1 MSVHVLIVE
10 DENLIRWSLVQK
22 FKHMEYAVTEAVDG
36 KSALERLD
44 QSAFDLVM
52 LDFRLPDM
60 TGLDVLRE
68 MRRRGHD
75 AVVILMTAF
84 SNIENAV
91 EAVKLGAFDYISKP
105 FQMDFLVAT
114 VRKALETTKLKREL
128 RDLRA
133 RLRHNFAFERVIARH
148 ESMTSVLD
156 VVRQVA
162 RGDATT
168 VFLRGE
174 TGTGKDLIAGV
185 IHYNSDRAPRPFMN
199 ITCTAIAEQLL
210 ESELFGHERGAFTD
224 ARTQKKGLFELADGG
239 TVFLDEVGDMVPR
252 LQTKLLRFLEDREFR
267 RVGGNTEINVDVRV
281 ITATNRDIE
290 QAVKDGSF
298 RQDLLFRLNVIPIE
312 LPPLR
317 DRGADI
323 ILLADHFI
331 ARFATDFRKPVT
343 GMTAPAADKLSQH
356 SWPGNVRELRNV
368 CERAVLLCR
377 GNLLDAD
384 DFLVGRDAAAHDAVI
399 ESFDLPEEGLDLDE
413 LEHDLMEQAMK
424 LAGGN
429 QSHAAKL
436 LNLSRYTFRY
446 RLARH
451 GLA

>member
-1 MSVHVLIVE
+1 MSVNILIVE

-22 FKHMEYAVTEAVDG
+22 FKHMDYTVTEAIEG
-36 KSALERLD
+36 RTALELLDRLPI
-44 QSAFDLVM
+44 DLVM
-52 LDFRLPDM
+52 LDLRLPDM
-60 TGLDVLRE
+60 SGLDVLRE
-68 MRRRGHD
+68 LRSRGND

-84 SNIENAV
+84 SNVESAV
-91 EAVKLGAFDYISKP
+91 EAVKLGAYDYLPKP
-105 FQMDFLVAT
+105 FQMDHLAAT
-114 VRKALETTKLKREL
+114 VRKAVETTKLKREL

-133 RLRHNFAFERVIARH
+133 KLRHNYAFERVIGRH
-148 ESMTSVLD
+148 ESMTRMLD
-156 VVRQVA
+156 IVRQVA

-224 ARTQKKGLFELADGG
+224 ARVRKKGLFELADGG
-239 TVFLDEVGDMVPR
+239 TVFLDEIGDMVPR
-252 LQTKLLRFLEDREFR
+252 LQIKLLRFLEDRRFR
-267 RVGGNTEINVDVRV
+267 RVGGSDEIAVDVRI

-290 QAVKDGSF
+290 QAVKDGDF
-298 RQDLLFRLNVIPIE
+298 RQDLLFRLNVVPIE

-317 DRGADI
+317 LRGDDVV
-323 ILLADHFI
+323 LLAQHFI
-331 ARFATDFRKPVT
+331 ARFAADFRRPVS
-343 GMTAPAADKLSQH
+343 GMTEASAAKLLQQD
-356 SWPGNVRELRNV
+356 WRGNVRELRNV

-377 GNLLDAD
+377 GSTLDAD
-384 DFLVGRDAAAHDAVI
+384 DFLVGRQVAAPEASLAH
-399 ESFDLPEEGLDLDE
+399 FDLPSEGLDLDR
-413 LEHDLMEQAMK
+413 LERDLMEQA
-424 LAGGN
+424 LTRAGGN
-429 QSHAAKL
+429 QSKAAKL

-451 GLA
+451 GIA